1 MKRSNVSDDLKI
13 CSGLGFSGIELRFD
27 MLSDYLTS
35 HSIRDFKK
43 LLAAGSLE
51 LSYLNAVYMPQD
63 ILSAGVAASWAE
75 VFERDLELAAAI
87 GVPGVVLVPPL
98 LPERDVTVRYA
109 DKYPDLHQNPD
120 FEFILAKM
128 IEKAQAY
135 SLKIAFE
142 PVGFGYCSFRSVAS
156 AYDLVERLNSDSFG
170 LLIDI
175 YNMYMEDG
183 NTDYDLF
190 SEFRGDK
197 IFQVQICDAKEP
209 YRLGMSQADRTMCGQ
224 GVLDVK
230 KFINKLLDIQYPG
243 SFSVELFNEDFWARD
258 PEEVMTLAYETGMA
272 VMPERMGQTGRL
284 F

>member
-1 MKRSNVSDDLKI
+1 M
-13 CSGLGFSGIELRFD
+13 GGGFRTGSGISRGD
-27 MLSDYLTS
+27 
-35 HSIRDFKK
+35 RC
-43 LLAAGSLE
+43 AGRCTRS
-51 LSYLNAVYMPQD
+51 
-63 ILSAGVAASWAE
+63 
-75 VFERDLELAAAI
+75 
-87 GVPGVVLVPPL
+87 PL

-224 GVLDVK
+224 GVDVK
-230 KFINKLLDIQYPG
+230 IHKQTVGHSVSGKL
-243 SFSVELFNEDFWARD
+243 VELFNEDFWARD

-272 VMPERMGQTGRL
+272 VMPERMGQSGRL